1 MDQVT
6 DAQPRQAL
14 QYDGRLGELYRIFL
28 VNLLL
33 TIITLGIYRFWAIT
47 RWRRYFWSRMRFQG
61 ERLEYTGRGIELF
74 LGFLMAIGIL
84 IGLVIAAVLLAAG
97 LAMIYPPLLVVPL
110 VALYVIIFILA
121 FAARFSAQRYRLSR
135 TLWCGIRGGMQGSA
149 LAYGARA
156 ALYVVLMLLTLFQLL
171 PWMQIRLAERR
182 ISASR
187 LGSAAFS
194 FRGRARSVY
203 PAFLAT
209 LVGIIVVYGVVA
221 GLVWSA
227 IGPQL
232 LPVLR
237 TSVGG
242 DDPRLAAALQH
253 AIPFVIVGAVVAGI
267 GAALIGCWYTALF
280 LRHIAGN
287 TRLET
292 LAFSS
297 TMTGPRLLWLV
308 LSNSLIV
315 LFTLGLGLPI
325 AIHRVAR
332 LLIGSFQV
340 AGTLDVEALHQST
353 LAMPRTGEG
362 MLQVL
367 DHGAI
372 F

>member
-6 DAQPRQAL
+6 GALPRQAL
-14 QYDGRLGELYRIFL
+14 QYDGRLGALYRIFL

-33 TIITLGIYRFWAIT
+33 SVITLGIYRFWAIT

-61 ERLEYTGRGIELF
+61 ERLEYTGRGLELF

-84 IGLVIAAVLLAAG
+84 IGLIIAVALLVMG
-97 LAMIYPPLLVVPL
+97 LGLVYPPLAIVPIL
-110 VALYVIIFILA
+110 AIYVLIFVLA

-156 ALYVVLMLLTLFQLL
+156 VLYAVLMPFTLFQML
-171 PWMQIRLAERR
+171 PWMEIRLAEHR

-203 PAFLAT
+203 PAFAAT
-209 LVGIIVVYGVVA
+209 MVGTIVLFGVVA

-232 LPVLR
+232 LPLLR
-237 TSVGG
+237 TIGG
-242 DDPRLAAALQH
+242 NDPRLPAAFQRVM
-253 AIPFVIVGAVVAGI
+253 PFVFVGAVAFGV
-267 GAALIGCWYTALF
+267 GAALIGCWYSALF
-280 LRHIAGN
+280 MRHVAGN

-297 TMTGPRLLWLV
+297 TMTGTRLFWLV
-308 LSNSLIV
+308 LGNSLIV

-325 AIHRVAR
+325 AMHRIAH
-332 LLIGSFQV
+332 LLADNFQV